1 MKTIAIKAAP
11 ATRASRAEALLF
23 VIVMDSRVMDSRP
36 NKCSLGAAIPCSAE
50 IGL

>member
-1 MKTIAIKAAP
+1 MKAIAIKTAP
-11 ATRASRAEALLF
+11 VTRASKAETLRF
-23 VIVMDSRVMDSRP
+23 VIVMDCRVMDSRP